1 MTIEKLPSGSYRITQ
16 QEHGHRYRITVDH
29 KPSNTEAVRLLAKTI
44 KKKPNAN
51 NPTFAEAYDG
61 YIESKSAIL
70 SPATIRGYDVI
81 FRAVPEEFKQTHL
94 ASVTAIGL
102 QSLVNGFSASHSPKS
117 TRNFSGLI
125 LAVLRAYGFEVE
137 SPKLPQKVSKD
148 IYIPTEEDVRA
159 VLEEVAGTEYEV
171 AIRLAVYGLRRSEIC
186 ALTPEDL
193 NGNILTV
200 NKALVRGREEWHI
213 KQTKTAAS
221 TRKVILDG
229 QLADLIR
236 QQGYVYKY
244 NPVTLEGKLKKV
256 QKKLG
261 IHPFSLHKLRHFF
274 ASYMHDLGFSDKQ
287 IQAAGGWS
295 TDNVMKTVY
304 MHAMQ
309 MEEAKEEMAQALGNL
324 VPTEIP
330 TKKKKH

>member
-16 QEHGHRYRITVDH
+16 QENGHRYRITVDH

-102 QSLVNGFSASHSPKS
+102 QSLVNGFSVSHSPKS

>member
-1 MTIEKLPSGSYRITQ
+1 MTIERLPSGSYRITQ
-16 QEHGHRYRITVDH
+16 QENGHRYRITVDH

-51 NPTFAEAYDG
+51 NPTFADAYNG
-61 YIESKSAIL
+61 YIEAKSAIL

-102 QSLVNGFSASHSPKS
+102 QSLVNGFSVSHSPKS

-186 ALTPEDL
+186 ALTLDDL

-309 MEEAKEEMAQALGNL
+309 MEEAKAEMAQALGNL

-330 TKKKKH
+330 TKKKKP

>member
-102 QSLVNGFSASHSPKS
+102 QSLVNGFSVSHSPKS

>member
-94 ASVTAIGL
+94 ASVSAIGL

-200 NKALVRGREEWHI
+200 NKALVRGRAEWHI

-236 QQGYVYKY
+236 HQGYVYKY

-309 MEEAKEEMAQALGNL
+309 MEEAKAEMAQALGNL
-324 VPTEIP
+324 VPTDLP
-330 TKKKKH
+330 TKKKKR